1 VSEVAITLEL
11 NGRTLPVRVG
21 PQQRLIDV
29 LRDTLGLTGTKEG
42 CGEGE
47 CGACTVLV
55 DGRAVNSC
63 LFLAAEADG
72 CRVTTV
78 EGLVGPGGSLSAV
91 QEAFLEGGGVQC
103 GFCTP
108 GMIMIAAALLEEHS
122 DPTDAEIRDALTG
135 NLCRC
140 TGYVQI
146 VDSIRGAARR
156 RLGGVAEGAG
166 P

>member
-1 VSEVAITLEL
+1 VSDVSISIEL
-11 NGRTLPVRVG
+11 NGRTTPLRVR

-42 CGEGE
+42 CSEGE

-63 LFLAAEADG
+63 LFPAIEADG

-78 EGLVGPGGSLSAV
+78 EGLVGPGGSLSVV
-91 QEAFLEGGGVQC
+91 QKAFLEGGGVQC

-108 GMIMIAAALLEEHS
+108 GMIMTAAAFLDEHP
-122 DPTDAEIRDALTG
+122 DPTDADIRDALTG

-146 VDSIRGAARR
+146 VDSIRRAAQQRQQ
-156 RLGGVAEGAG
+156 GDGEGTSK
-166 P
+166 

>member
-1 VSEVAITLEL
+1 MTEIAITLEL
-11 NGRTLPVRVG
+11 NGRTASLRVA

-42 CGEGE
+42 CSEGE

-63 LFLAAEADG
+63 LFPAVEADG
-72 CRVTTV
+72 HQVTTV
-78 EGLVGPGGSLSAV
+78 EGLVGPGGRLSAV
-91 QEAFLEGGGVQC
+91 QEAFLAGGGVQC

-108 GMIMIAAALLEEHS
+108 GMIMTAAAFLAEHP
-122 DPTDAEIRDALTG
+122 DPTEAEVRDALTG

-140 TGYVQI
+140 TGYQQI
-146 VDSIRGAARR
+146 VDSILRAARDSSR
-156 RLGGVAEGAG
+156 VEAADRE
-166 P
+166 